1 MDPDSTSELLLL
13 IFLIALNAFF
23 AASEIAIISVKKLR
37 LRELVEQGNP
47 AAKRVIRLS
56 EESTRLLATVQI
68 GITLAGFFSATTAAV
83 NLGGPLSRLLSQ
95 IPVPFITHNS
105 LSLAQGTITA
115 LLSLVML
122 VLGELV
128 PKAVALEHAENIA
141 LRVAVP
147 IDLLS
152 TLMRPL
158 VLLLVFCTNRITGL
172 LGVKQQTRMPF
183 VTPEEIMTLVDAGE
197 ETGTIEGEEKEMI
210 YSIFELRDTYV
221 REVMVPRTDMLA
233 LDVETSPDEA
243 VNVILSAG
251 HSRIPVYEHS
261 IDNIVGL
268 LYAKDLLHLLRDRRE
283 LSDLRA
289 LLRKSFFVPETKN
302 VADLFQEMQQQKIHM
317 AIVVDEYGGTSGLA
331 TIEDLL
337 EEIVGEI
344 QDEYDTEEEPMQI
357 ISPTE
362 TLFDARVSVDDVNH
376 FLGLSLRNEESDT
389 IGGLIFNL
397 MAKVPEEDD
406 QVQVDGVI
414 LQVAKVEEQRI
425 KKVRLIRLT
434 ADLKDARDE
443 EETDTHAHEYGK

>member
-1 MDPDSTSELLLL
+1 MDPDSSFELVLL
-13 IFLIALNAFF
+13 IFLISLNAFF
-23 AASEIAIISVKKLR
+23 AASEIAIISMNKIR

-47 AAKRVIRLS
+47 AAKRVARLS
-56 EESTRLLATVQI
+56 EESTRFLATIQV
-68 GITLAGFFSATTAAV
+68 GITLAGFFSAATAAV

-95 IPVPFITHNS
+95 IPVPIIASNS
-105 LSLAQGTITA
+105 LPLAQGLITA
-115 LLSLVML
+115 LLSLVVL

-128 PKAVALEHAENIA
+128 PKAVALAHAEGIA
-141 LRVAVP
+141 LRVAMP
-147 IDLLS
+147 IDVLS
-152 TLMRPL
+152 TLTRPL
-158 VLLLVFCTNRITGL
+158 VLILVFCTNQITGL

-233 LDVETSPDEA
+233 LDVETGPDEA
-243 VNVILSAG
+243 VDVILSAG

-283 LSDLRA
+283 LSDLRP
-289 LLRKSFFVPETKN
+289 LLRKPFFVPETKN
-302 VADLFQEMQQQKIHM
+302 VADLFQEMQRQKIHM

-357 ISPTE
+357 VSPTE
-362 TLFDARVSVDDVNH
+362 ALFDARVSLDDVNH
-376 FLGLSLRNEESDT
+376 FLDLGLLNEESDT

-397 MAKVPEEDD
+397 MAKVPEEGD

-414 LQVAKVEEQRI
+414 LRVAKVEEQRI
-425 KKVRLIRLT
+425 KKVRLIRISPELVEN
-434 ADLKDARDE
+434 RDE
-443 EETDTHAHEYGK
+443 VERDIHAH